1 MSEASIV
8 LALLEEYHGIVSDGE
23 DWPPQQVIEDGFRLW
38 AIKEMM
44 DIVKG
49 APFYD
54 CEWLIESFY
63 FQMTQ
68 IAQATSLRG
77 TDYNLFAIAADEAES
92 ILTMLQIPQDE

>member
-1 MSEASIV
+1 MSEALIV
-8 LALLEEYHGIVSDGE
+8 LALLDEYREIVSGGE
-23 DWPPQQVIEDGFRLW
+23 DWPPQQVVEDGFRLW

-44 DIVKG
+44 DIIQG

-54 CEWLIESFY
+54 CEWLLEHFY
-63 FQMTQ
+63 IQMAQ
-68 IAQATSLRG
+68 MAQATSLRG